1 MVHLGLTFTTFFQPP
16 RCGDVRWKTR
26 ATTPLTWWYSQIN
39 GVFKASPIVTTKIQD
54 IRHGV
59 PLRALFILPSTDS
72 LLFNFFSGR
81 NWNLVFAKF
90 WTMWMCWLCLSFDPD
105 GGLPTCFLVIL
116 TYEESS
122 LAVMEI
128 FMVNSTI
135 VNFSNSGD
143 KEIQLATPHHPL
155 THSTYQ
161 LFSLEFYS
169 EDWRSS
175 CKLTIHQ
182 KMGGTP
188 LYCTIFWAGALADAW
203 QKWQGHWSLCG
214 KTNEI
219 KQFTLRVLIK
229 HPNVQIKIQKHSNF
243 QHQWL
248 RCSIFLHHFYK

>member
-1 MVHLGLTFTTFFQPP
+1 
-16 RCGDVRWKTR
+16 
-26 ATTPLTWWYSQIN
+26 
-39 GVFKASPIVTTKIQD
+39 
-54 IRHGV
+54 
-59 PLRALFILPSTDS
+59 
-72 LLFNFFSGR
+72 
-81 NWNLVFAKF
+81 
-90 WTMWMCWLCLSFDPD
+90 
-105 GGLPTCFLVIL
+105 
-116 TYEESS
+116 
-122 LAVMEI
+122 MEI

-188 LYCTIFWAGALADAW
+188 LSSTIFWAGALADAW
-203 QKWQGHWSLCG
+203 RMWHGHWSLCG

-219 KQFTLRVLIK
+219 KQPTLRVQIK
-229 HPNVQIKIQKHSNF
+229 HPNVQKKRSFKFSTVVEVCNLSSPFLLRSVIQRVDWTAPRIRAPCASLGEVQLAICQDSVGMLPCWGLCGDQLAMSLQEANNEHLMTNGQVALASWLAELVKSCES
-243 QHQWL
+243 HQVLVTRL
-248 RCSIFLHHFYK
+248 RPPMAWSGGRPVAR

>member
-1 MVHLGLTFTTFFQPP
+1 
-16 RCGDVRWKTR
+16 
-26 ATTPLTWWYSQIN
+26 
-39 GVFKASPIVTTKIQD
+39 
-54 IRHGV
+54 
-59 PLRALFILPSTDS
+59 
-72 LLFNFFSGR
+72 
-81 NWNLVFAKF
+81 
-90 WTMWMCWLCLSFDPD
+90 
-105 GGLPTCFLVIL
+105 
-116 TYEESS
+116 
-122 LAVMEI
+122 MEI

-188 LYCTIFWAGALADAW
+188 LSSTIFWAGALADAW
-203 QKWQGHWSLCG
+203 RMWHGHWSLCG

-219 KQFTLRVLIK
+219 KQPTLRVQIK
-229 HPNVQIKIQKHSNF
+229 HPNVQKKKIIQILNISGRGVQSFFTIFIAKRHPTSWLNCAKDPCTLRQF
-243 QHQWL
+243 GWGAIGHLSGLSWDAAMSPLLMVTSLRAVTPGGEQWAP
-248 RCSIFLHHFYK
+248 YD

>member
-1 MVHLGLTFTTFFQPP
+1 
-16 RCGDVRWKTR
+16 
-26 ATTPLTWWYSQIN
+26 
-39 GVFKASPIVTTKIQD
+39 
-54 IRHGV
+54 
-59 PLRALFILPSTDS
+59 
-72 LLFNFFSGR
+72 
-81 NWNLVFAKF
+81 
-90 WTMWMCWLCLSFDPD
+90 
-105 GGLPTCFLVIL
+105 VIL

-188 LYCTIFWAGALADAW
+188 LSSTIFWAGALADAW
-203 QKWQGHWSLCG
+203 
-214 KTNEI
+214 
-219 KQFTLRVLIK
+219 RM
-229 HPNVQIKIQKHSNF
+229 
-243 QHQWL
+243 
-248 RCSIFLHHFYK
+248 